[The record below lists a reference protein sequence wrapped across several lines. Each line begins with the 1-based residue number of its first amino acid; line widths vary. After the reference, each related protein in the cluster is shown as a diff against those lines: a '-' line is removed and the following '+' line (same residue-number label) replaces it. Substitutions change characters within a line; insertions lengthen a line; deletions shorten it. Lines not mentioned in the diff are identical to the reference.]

1 MVGFLKEGAKLWWKR
16 KSWTSLSWDIHN
28 SWIRAFLAAWL
39 LVGVTCA
46 CLIVWNR
53 VANVEKQKTLS
64 MTAWCKQRS
73 RVLEEQVKANK
84 YNAEVI
90 N

>member
-1 MVGFLKEGAKLWWKR
+1 MVGFLKEGAKVWWKG
-16 KSWTSLSWDIHN
+16 KSWTSLSFDMRK
-28 SWIRAFLAAWL
+28 SWIRAFLAVWL
-39 LVGVTCA
+39 LLGVTCA
-46 CLIVWNR
+46 SLIVWNR
-53 VANVEKQKTLS
+53 VANVEKEKTLS

-84 YNAEVI
+84 YSAKVI